1 MDEDQTLNSLK
12 RNQQVKEKPES
23 SKKALIAVES
33 FPLID
38 QKGNVIYRKIKVP
51 LNFNLKTHNLVKKAR
66 KNQFTK
72 NIKSFSFTNWTKLKC
87 FIFSHMNIKWK
98 WKYRVFF
105 NRNSFLN
112 LMRFC
117 ASRRTCWIKY
127 WKWGNFK
134 SIE

>member
-1 MDEDQTLNSLK
+1 LDEDQTLNSLK

-72 NIKSFSFTNWTKLKC
+72 NIKSFSFTN
-87 FIFSHMNIKWK
+87 
-98 WKYRVFF
+98 
-105 NRNSFLN
+105 
-112 LMRFC
+112 
-117 ASRRTCWIKY
+117 
-127 WKWGNFK
+127 
-134 SIE
+134 